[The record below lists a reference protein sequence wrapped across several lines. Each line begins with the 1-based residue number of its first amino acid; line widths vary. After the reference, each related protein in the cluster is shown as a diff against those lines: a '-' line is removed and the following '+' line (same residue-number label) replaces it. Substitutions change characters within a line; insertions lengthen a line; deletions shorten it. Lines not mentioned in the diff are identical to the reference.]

1 MSRVHKP
8 HRWQWLWLIPAALLV
23 WWPLWF
29 LFMGAL
35 MSQEEL
41 RLTIGPALGLGTGYT
56 VWHLLPDWPTLEPLL
71 TLLLDTPQFFVMFW
85 NSIGQSVAQVAGNL
99 LVGAPAAWAISRLRF
114 RGRSM
119 VRGLYI
125 VLMLLPF
132 QVTMVP
138 SYLVLRQ
145 FGLLDTPWAIILP
158 GIFSTF
164 PVFIMERGF
173 DTVPREVL
181 ESASIDGANQW
192 QRFWR
197 IGIPLGIPGLIS
209 ALTLGFLD
217 AWNAIEQPMT
227 FLESPQYW
235 PLSLFFTDPANLDT
249 KQLGLAMAASLWM
262 LLPSILAFRFGQTYL
277 EAGLTRGCE
286 RMSSLDVIHKLRQRL
301 HATVAAKPNQ
311 WHTGVA
317 MLRFLALMFLL
328 TLLVRGTAATTL
340 PVVSVTAP
348 YQGVVTQSFT
358 VSGQISP
365 GIGTP
370 LTIPEG
376 LLVEQ
381 IFVQPGDQVTEG
393 QTLAF
398 LSLDDV
404 RTEIEQV
411 QASMQQHQVQAN
423 QLLAG
428 QAADPFAWQQAQQ
441 QLDRAYADYQ
451 QAAAEGEAD
460 VSQAQN
466 VLDAAHQVLAEV
478 EGRKPQR
485 PYEDGFW
492 EMATPEQAQTEQDYA
507 DWEAEY
513 ATAQAAVQ
521 QAQADLEA
529 AQEAADNATEA
540 ALSATQNAEDSRNSA
555 QHNYAKETEELA
567 KSNQTD
573 QAGAQVLLAQIRQED
588 QTLKSLEA
596 LQAAGG
602 AFLAPSDGIVTEM
615 ALTVGADTPAVAGL
629 LAANEQE
636 YAVTASLT
644 AEQASL
650 LKAGGTISVMQE
662 QNTGTATLEQVND
675 DLAQFTVSGTQWKTG
690 AADITVTTMGGTTG
704 LCLPATAVNSDNAGN
719 FVYLVE
725 TKNTV
730 LGVQSVL
737 VRLGVTVEERGDGV
751 VRISGALS
759 GQEQIVSASSKPL
772 SAGTE
777 VRIDE

>member
-1 MSRVHKP
+1 M
-8 HRWQWLWLIPAALLV
+8 
-23 WWPLWF
+23 
-29 LFMGAL
+29 
-35 MSQEEL
+35 
-41 RLTIGPALGLGTGYT
+41 
-56 VWHLLPDWPTLEPLL
+56 
-71 TLLLDTPQFFVMFW
+71 
-85 NSIGQSVAQVAGNL
+85 N
-99 LVGAPAAWAISRLRF
+99 
-114 RGRSM
+114 
-119 VRGLYI
+119 
-125 VLMLLPF
+125 
-132 QVTMVP
+132 
-138 SYLVLRQ
+138 
-145 FGLLDTPWAIILP
+145 
-158 GIFSTF
+158 
-164 PVFIMERGF
+164 
-173 DTVPREVL
+173 
-181 ESASIDGANQW
+181 
-192 QRFWR
+192 
-197 IGIPLGIPGLIS
+197 
-209 ALTLGFLD
+209 
-217 AWNAIEQPMT
+217 
-227 FLESPQYW
+227 
-235 PLSLFFTDPANLDT
+235 
-249 KQLGLAMAASLWM
+249 
-262 LLPSILAFRFGQTYL
+262 
-277 EAGLTRGCE
+277 
-286 RMSSLDVIHKLRQRL
+286 SLDVIHKLRQRL
-301 HATVAAKPNQ
+301 HATAAAKPNQ

-317 MLRFLALMFLL
+317 MLRFLALVLLL

-393 QTLAF
+393 QTLAL

-404 RTEIEQV
+404 RAEIEQV
-411 QASMQQHQVQAN
+411 QASM
-423 QLLAG
+423 
-428 QAADPFAWQQAQQ
+428 QQ

-466 VLDAAHQVLAEV
+466 GLDAAHQVLAEV

-540 ALSATQNAEDSRNSA
+540 ALSAAQNAEDSRNSA